1 MDAVRDYEICLAGEL
16 EDAGGLADGPLRTT
30 VLRADE
36 RATVIAVRADQ
47 SGLIG
52 MLRHLHGRGLVIL
65 LARRGDAVPPD
76 RRKRFVSPRE

>member
-1 MDAVRDYEICLAGEL
+1 MDAVRDYHICLAGDL
-16 EDAGGLADGPLRTT
+16 GDDGRMADGPLQTA
-30 VLRADE
+30 VLRVDE

-65 LARRGDAVPPD
+65 SVRSGDAVPPEQ
-76 RRKRFVSPRE
+76 RK

>member
-1 MDAVRDYEICLAGEL
+1 MDAVRDYQICLAGGL
-16 EDAGGLADGPLRTT
+16 EDAGRLADGPLQTA

-36 RATVIAVRADQ
+36 RSTVIAVRADQ

-65 LARRGDAVPPD
+65 SVRSGDTVPPE
-76 RRKRFVSPRE
+76 RRKGFVFLK